1 MFSFF
6 PLESFLPIESELI
19 PLLKAHPAILHD
31 PLQSILHRWEEAT
44 GDDISLRSERRSIE

>member
-6 PLESFLPIESELI
+6 PLESFLPIESELV
-19 PLLKAHPAILHD
+19 PLLKSHPAILHD